1 MTTETYRYRG
11 YDIVPIWQ
19 WSSWC
24 TGVYS
29 TRADLPILPLLDAE
43 HAGITQGRCGDRS
56 QEEYRPISLTP
67 KVIGWERVGLNALC
81 FQRIGELFPIVLRQ
95 PVPLILLAGV

>member
-24 TGVYS
+24 TGVYP
-29 TRADLPILPLLDAE
+29 TRADLPILPRSTLNTLASAKEDAVTEAKKNIDRFLL
-43 HAGITQGRCGDRS
+43 R
-56 QEEYRPISLTP
+56 L
-67 KVIGWERVGLNALC
+67 K
-81 FQRIGELFPIVLRQ
+81 
-95 PVPLILLAGV
+95 